1 MVQRKLNSDSMPK
14 PATSRPS
21 IGSTATA
28 APRPSV
34 GSTSGSSFYPNFEEQ
49 LRNLMQHNMSL
60 EGSPTELS
68 KQFILADMEGR
79 LPKDNRICRGCSA
92 NLSAR
97 ELNQIS
103 WTFNNKDDPCI
114 LCQIS
119 EIKPE
124 AYTKPF
130 TDFLQENPTVFHTVD
145 YFERKLGKLGYKKVS
160 RHHAPARCETDGCF
174 DLITC

>member
-1 MVQRKLNSDSMPK
+1 MVQRKLNSDPMPK

-21 IGSTATA
+21 IVSTGTA

-34 GSTSGSSFYPNFEEQ
+34 GSTSGSSFYPTFEEQ
-49 LRNLMQHNMSL
+49 LRDLMQHSMSL
-60 EGSPTELS
+60 GGSPAEMS
-68 KQFILADMEGR
+68 KQFILADMDGR
-79 LPKDNRICRGCSA
+79 APKDNRICRSCCTK
-92 NLSAR
+92 LSFS
-97 ELNQIS
+97 EVN
-103 WTFNNKDDPCI
+103 WTYSKDDPCM

-145 YFERKLGKLGYKKVS
+145 YFEKKLGKLGYKKVS
-160 RHHAPARCETDGCF
+160 RHRAPATRERCF
-174 DLITC
+174 DLIAC

>member
-1 MVQRKLNSDSMPK
+1 MVQRKLNSDPMPK

-21 IGSTATA
+21 IVSTAAA
-28 APRPSV
+28 APQPSI
-34 GSTSGSSFYPNFEEQ
+34 GSTSTSSFYPTFEEQ
-49 LRNLMQHNMSL
+49 FRDLMQHNLSL
-60 EGSPTELS
+60 EGSPAEMS
-68 KQFILADMEGR
+68 KQFILADMENR
-79 LPKDNRICRGCSA
+79 DPKDNRICRSCCTK
-92 NLSAR
+92 LSF
-97 ELNQIS
+97 NDVTQVN
-103 WTFNNKDDPCI
+103 WTYSKDDPCM

-160 RHHAPARCETDGCF
+160 RHRAPARYVTEGCF
-174 DLITC
+174 DMIAC